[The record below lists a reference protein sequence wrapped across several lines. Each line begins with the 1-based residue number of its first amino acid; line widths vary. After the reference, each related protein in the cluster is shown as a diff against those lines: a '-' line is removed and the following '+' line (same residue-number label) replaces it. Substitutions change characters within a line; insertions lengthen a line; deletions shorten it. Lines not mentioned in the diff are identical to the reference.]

1 MNRINS
7 RRWGRFC
14 HQADIGIRPIGETIE
29 EAFEEAASALT
40 AVVTDPNL
48 LEPKKFVKIVREAPA
63 DDLLLMDWLNAI
75 LHERAS
81 RRMLFCRFQVD
92 IDRDGWKEPCGTRR
106 STSVNTKTRLR

>member
-1 MNRINS
+1 MNS

-29 EAFEEAASALT
+29 EAFEETASALT